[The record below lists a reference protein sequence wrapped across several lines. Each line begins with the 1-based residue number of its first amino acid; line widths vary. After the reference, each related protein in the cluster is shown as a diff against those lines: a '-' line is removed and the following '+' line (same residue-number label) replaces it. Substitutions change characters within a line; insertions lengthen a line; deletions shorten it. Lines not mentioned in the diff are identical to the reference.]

1 MISLETAKK
10 LKEAGLQWEHKN
22 GDWFYWRESL
32 GVYTLSMD
40 TLWVEKNNEVVFA
53 PRLDQMLA
61 EIDKLGY
68 AYRVTG
74 KWGKEP
80 YKITVIKEKPLLDF
94 NSWGYSPEE
103 ATAQALIWILEQ
115 EVTL

>member
-10 LKEAGLQWEHKN
+10 LKEAGLKWKPKT
-22 GDWFYWRESL
+22 GDWGYNAYRGLFLIHYPHPQYAIQSS
-32 GVYTLSMD
+32 YIY
-40 TLWVEKNNEVVFA
+40 A

-61 EIDKLGY
+61 EIEKLGY

-74 KWGKEP
+74 KWGIEP

-115 EVTL
+115 EVTP